1 MVAEEELGVTP
12 PLGFFDPL
20 GFMESQP
27 QNFERRRA
35 VERKHGRRRHGRC
48 CWHARAQRGPRVP
61 RLPSSPPARRS
72 ARPGIT
78 FASIPDGYAGL
89 FSLPPSASCRSCSS
103 AASWR
108 PPSGRASDYSG
119 NYGTGYPFGDLS
131 DPEVR
136 AFKLNLEL
144 NQGRAAMLGIFAANL
159 QEGIQGQ
166 TLAEHIASGGKI
178 LVPGLF

>member
-1 MVAEEELGVTP
+1 MVLTVALCFAFPWASYYTAEALECSGIVT
-12 PLGFFDPL
+12 LLFCGI
-20 GFMESQP
+20 
-27 QNFERRRA
+27 
-35 VERKHGRRRHGRC
+35 VETSV
-48 CWHARAQRGPRVP
+48 W
-61 RLPSSPPARRS
+61 PAS
-72 ARPGIT
+72 E
-78 FASIPDGYAGL
+78 
-89 FSLPPSASCRSCSS
+89 
-103 AASWR
+103 
-108 PPSGRASDYSG
+108 YSG